1 MQRIYIYIIIAAIVF
16 FISYSKPVK
25 DFFSPAD
32 KTLEMST
39 SEKESLGKDDSYEQ
53 LGVELYSVATRL
65 SDLQGKAQLLRMA
78 KENSEWVKSDDLGH
92 LDDLIEATEEDLEKA
107 EIEYQKTKDEYA
119 KRTVQKML
127 EKFSRNE

>member
-1 MQRIYIYIIIAAIVF
+1 MQRIYIYIVIAAIVF
-16 FISYSKPVK
+16 FVSYSKPVK
-25 DFFSPAD
+25 NFFSPAD

-78 KENSEWVKSDDLGH
+78 KENSEWFKSDDLRH
-92 LDDLIEATEEDLEKA
+92 LDDLIETTEEVLKKA
-107 EIEYQKTKDEYA
+107 ELEYQKTKEEYA

-127 EKFSRNE
+127 EKFSQKE

>member
-1 MQRIYIYIIIAAIVF
+1 MQRIYIYIVIAAIVF

-65 SDLQGKAQLLRMA
+65 SDLQGKVQLLRMA
-78 KENSEWVKSDDLGH
+78 KENSEWFKRDDLGH
-92 LDDLIEATEEDLEKA
+92 LDNLIETTEEDLKKA
-107 EIEYQKTKDEYA
+107 EVEYQKTKEEYA

-127 EKFSRNE
+127 EKFSRKE